1 MVPEAFPKVY
11 FRVCVKEEDALVIVI
26 VRVVPMSVEAA
37 DDVTVDAL
45 AIVSSVNADVLDPL
59 MEFCPPPG
67 ITPAEE
73 MENVIVPVANDFDP
87 SELCAIVVVPDA
99 TTSESFLD
107 MLCCV
112 GSLE

>member
-1 MVPEAFPKVY
+1 MVPEAFPNVY
-11 FRVCVKEEDALVIVI
+11 FRVCVKEEDERVIVI
-26 VRVVPMSVEAA
+26 VLVFPIKLEDA
-37 DDVTVDAL
+37 DEVTVDAL

-107 MLCCV
+107 ILCWV